1 MRKKNELTPK
11 DLRDICSPDLFDL
24 ESTNDENQTNNELIY
39 GQERGIKALQF
50 VQILI
55 SKAIIYI

>member
-50 VQILI
+50 GTDIDI
-55 SKAIIYI
+55 